1 MRVGVLGTGTVG
13 KTLAAKLR
21 DIGDEV
27 KIGSRSADNPEAD
40 GTFADAAEFGELVVN
55 ATAGTA
61 SLDALRA
68 AGADNLAGKVLLDVA
83 NPLDSSKGFPPTLSV
98 CNTDS
103 LAEQIQREFPEAR
116 VVKALNTMNAEV
128 MVRPGLVPG
137 DHHVFAA
144 GDDDE
149 AKQLVREMLESF
161 GWPTDR
167 IMDLGGIQAARGME
181 MYLPL
186 WLSLFQASGTGHI
199 NIAVLRARA

>member
-1 MRVGVLGTGTVG
+1 
-13 KTLAAKLR
+13 
-21 DIGDEV
+21 
-27 KIGSRSADNPEAD
+27 
-40 GTFADAAEFGELVVN
+40 
-55 ATAGTA
+55 
-61 SLDALRA
+61 
-68 AGADNLAGKVLLDVA
+68 
-83 NPLDSSKGFPPTLSV
+83 
-98 CNTDS
+98 
-103 LAEQIQREFPEAR
+103 
-116 VVKALNTMNAEV
+116 